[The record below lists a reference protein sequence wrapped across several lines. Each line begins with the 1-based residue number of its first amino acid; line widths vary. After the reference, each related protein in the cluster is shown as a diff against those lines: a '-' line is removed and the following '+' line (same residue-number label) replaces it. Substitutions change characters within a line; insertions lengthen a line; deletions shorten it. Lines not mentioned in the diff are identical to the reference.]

1 MKISF
6 HALLIPYPTSIHP
19 SRLPVKFLRLVGAS
33 DIRTGSDTREAQL
46 FSLLPISLEKFRMY
60 IIHHGMMVLG
70 WTKILADA
78 DQVAVCL
85 AEVPKK
91 TADFLLPFPE
101 SHHEAA
107 LGSSFGMQTLYFFQ

>member
-1 MKISF
+1 
-6 HALLIPYPTSIHP
+6 LL
-19 SRLPVKFLRLVGAS
+19 
-33 DIRTGSDTREAQL
+33 
-46 FSLLPISLEKFRMY
+46 ISLEKFRMY

-70 WTKILADA
+70 WTKILADG

-101 SHHEAA
+101 PDHKAA
-107 LGSSFGMQTLYFFQ
+107 LGSSIGMQTLDFFQQPQRSLVVGLRPNGRIEAGHGFQVVI